1 MIKIIP
7 GIISLILVFQG
18 FNLYQKKTFKQSILD
33 GQEIYYDFCVRCHLP
48 SGIGEQG
55 RVPPLAESDYLINNK
70 VPLAEKPD
78 YKILEDGNNSIIAV
92 LFPSNKFKDV
102 SHYGIPSDQQK
113 CTQATTLV
121 LQIGLKSSTN

>member
-1 MIKIIP
+1 MNILII
-7 GIISLILVFQG
+7 GLGYVGTSLSLLFGKKNYVTVSDIDKQKLDN
-18 FNLYQKKTFKQSILD
+18 FNSGK
-33 GQEIYYDFCVRCHLP
+33 LP
-48 SGIGEQG
+48 IDDQFSQ
-55 RVPPLAESDYLINNK
+55 DYLINNK

-92 LFPSNKFKDV
+92 LFPSNKSKDV